1 MIQQGL
7 PDRVGHRVRDCH
19 LVVEADS
26 HFPGVNVHVD
36 GVRWDGHE
44 EHGKRVSVP
53 SELFSIRFE
62 DGGPDRVGSH
72 VTAVD
77 VGRHVFGPATV
88 RFGIAHE
95 PRNRRHR
102 STRRAL
108 DLDHVFRDLSPV
120 DSEHRLLKV
129 PAPGGGKHLVVVVGQ
144 GDRNRGVGERVA
156 GHDPVDVA
164 EFGGD
169 AFEVLPPRGRI
180 VKEIG
185 HRDRRARG
193 AADRGQI
200 REFATFDPDLPA
212 DIRALALPRFDGH
225 PGDSPDR
232 VEGLPSKS
240 KRAHTPLEVVDRAD
254 LARRMLLDG
263 PADPLLGHALAVV
276 RDPDQI
282 GSVAG
287 NGHVDA
293 IGSGVQTV
301 FDEFLDHGG
310 GPFDHLAGRDL
321 RDRRVVEAGDISH
334 RSRVGPAIRSLQ

>member
-1 MIQQGL
+1 V
-7 PDRVGHRVRDCH
+7 D
-19 LVVEADS
+19 
-26 HFPGVNVHVD
+26 VHVD
-36 GVRWDGHE
+36 GVRGDGHE
-44 EHGKRVSVP
+44 EYGKWVP
-53 SELFSIRFE
+53 VPGELFSVRLE

-72 VTAVD
+72 VASVD
-77 VGRHVFGPATV
+77 VRRNVFGPAPV

-95 PRNRRHR
+95 PRNRRH
-102 STRRAL
+102 SFTRRAL
-108 DLDHVFRDLSPV
+108 DLDHVFRDLAPV
-120 DSEHRLLKV
+120 HSEHRLLKV

-144 GDRNRGVGERVA
+144 GDCNRGIRERVA

-164 EFGGD
+164 ELGGD

-200 REFATFDPDLPA
+200 REFATFNPDLPA
-212 DIRALALPRFDGH
+212 DVRALTTPRFDGH

-240 KRAHTPLEVVDRAD
+240 KRAHPPLEVVDRAD

-263 PADPLLGHALAVV
+263 AADPLLGHALAVV
-276 RDPDQI
+276 CNPDQI
-282 GSVAG
+282 GPVAG
-287 NGHVDA
+287 NAHVDA
-293 IGSGVQTV
+293 IGTGVQTV
-301 FDEFLDHGG
+301 FDKFLDHGG
-310 GPFDHLAGRDL
+310 RPFDHLAGRDL